1 MLLSESSVATE
12 FGIEVV
18 YRFGAF
24 ELKVEPLELRCDGE
38 LMQVDLL
45 VLRLLACLVRQAGQ
59 LVTKDEL
66 VAAVWERRAVADNA
80 ITVAMARLRKT
91 LGQSASQT
99 DLISTVYGRGYRFA
113 ATVTEERRNI
123 RRSEVQA
130 KLVHPLPPTP
140 FVGRESVL
148 GALDLA
154 LADSLGRHGRA
165 CLLMGEPGIGKTR
178 AVEMF
183 EARAGIKGAHV
194 VWGYCRE
201 GGDTPPLAP
210 VLRAFR
216 ELINDPD
223 LGLVLGDMHD
233 VLALFADQRSA
244 RPVNDADAR
253 VCALNGP
260 SRYEGYDVLIRGLKA
275 AAAEVPLVLVFDDL
289 HRADA
294 ATLDFLRLLLDEIA
308 RSRIMLIAT
317 LRLNEAPAQDQLP
330 RILGHRNCERIKLD
344 RLSQQDVESYV
355 AAVLDDPQNQLGAAV
370 FAKSE
375 GNPFFMVEL
384 SRQLCH
390 TERPDR
396 DMLTVQEVALD
407 LIKPRLS
414 QLDAA
419 ARGLLSAAAV
429 IGRSFELPLLQR
441 ICENEP
447 AEIATLL
454 DAAIEA
460 EVVVAAPDST
470 TAFAFGHDL
479 LRGALYDA
487 LPGAERRRWH
497 IRIAEALERSV
508 HEGAHVPPSELA
520 YHLYAALPESNLRK
534 TVHYCREAAAAA
546 AVYGNPD
553 VVRYL
558 RQALEALSLMD
569 NPSPRLRMELM
580 LKSLVYARG
589 CAHTVY
595 AALLDRVLKL
605 AQEQADPWT
614 LIRAAYMLNAH
625 PGFQALPGMHTIL
638 TRALS
643 MLDASA
649 YEPRALGLAALGC
662 CAPVCYDRAQAQQAV
677 TEATNLARS
686 AKSTLALSGALL
698 CRLYVEGGLTFADQ
712 CAALYDELTG
722 MAREH
727 PEMLAV
733 VPAELALHRSV
744 IALQRGDV
752 TAQAA
757 ALADLE
763 ACARQ
768 LKHIELTWH
777 SERWRT
783 LRSINTAANQQAI
796 EALQRL
802 HKRARRQGIV
812 GHETFCAFDEQVV
825 LAVFGR
831 APSVDERTREALTP
845 ESHDSPSIWALKIR
859 ALATAGLTQ
868 SARAA
873 LQMHSA
879 HLATLPCD
887 RDHLGTLGHIARAA
901 VLLEAR
907 DVAATMYEVLLPWAE
922 SFAGHVS
929 YFSEGPVSQLLGM
942 LAVLLG
948 QPAQAKLHFER
959 ALVLAQR
966 AELGLRA
973 AEIRLQLARCLL
985 QEGAPQSTR
994 AHTLVSKAYAKA
1006 EQLGARGLTRD
1017 AASLLQR
1024 LSR

>member
-12 FGIEVV
+12 FGIEIV

-91 LGQSASQT
+91 LGQSAAQA

-113 ATVTEERRNI
+113 ASVTEERRNI

-130 KLVHPLPPTP
+130 TLVHPLPPTP
-140 FVGRESVL
+140 FVGRDTVL

-154 LADSLGRHGRA
+154 FTDALSRHGRA

-183 EARAGIKGAHV
+183 EARAGSKGAHV

-201 GGDTPPLAP
+201 GADTPPLAP
-210 VLRAFR
+210 VLRTFR
-216 ELINDPD
+216 ELMNDP
-223 LGLVLGDMHD
+223 VLAPVFGDMRE
-233 VLALFADQRSA
+233 VLALIADQRSA

-253 VCALNGP
+253 ILMNGP
-260 SRYEGYDVLIRGLKA
+260 SRYEGYDVLIHGLKA

-317 LRLNEAPAQDQLP
+317 LRLNETPAQEQLP
-330 RILGHRNCERIKLD
+330 RILGHRNCERIKLE

-355 AAVLDDPQNQLGAAV
+355 AAVLDDPQNALGAAV

-407 LIKPRLS
+407 LIRPRLS
-414 QLDAA
+414 QLDAT

-447 AEIATLL
+447 GEIATLL

-479 LRGALYDA
+479 LRSALYDA
-487 LPGAERRRWH
+487 LSGAERRRWH
-497 IRIAEALERSV
+497 IRIADALERSV

-595 AALLDRVLKL
+595 ASLLDRVLKL
-605 AQEQADPWT
+605 AQEQGDPWT

-643 MLDASA
+643 MLDDSA

-662 CAPVCYDRAQAQQAV
+662 AAPVCYDRTEAQNAV
-677 TEATNLARS
+677 TEATTLARTANS
-686 AKSTLALSGALL
+686 VLALSGALL
-698 CRLYVEGGLTFADQ
+698 CRLYVEGGLPYAEQ
-712 CAALYDELTG
+712 CSELYDELTG

-727 PEMLAV
+727 TETLAV

-744 IALQRGDV
+744 AALQRGDV
-752 TAQAA
+752 GAQAA

-831 APSVDERTREALTP
+831 APTVDERTREALTP
-845 ESHDSPSIWALKIR
+845 ESHDSPSIWALKVR

-868 SARAA
+868 AARTA
-873 LQMHSA
+873 LQMHA
-879 HLATLPCD
+879 AQITTLPCD
-887 RDHLGTLGHIARAA
+887 RDYLGTLGHLARAA
-901 VLLEAR
+901 VLLESR
-907 DVAATMYEVLLPWAE
+907 ETAATMYEVLLPWAE
-922 SFAGHVS
+922 SFAGHLS
-929 YFSEGPVSQLLGM
+929 FFSEGPVSQLLGM
-942 LAVLLG
+942 LSVLLG
-948 QPAQAKLHFER
+948 QPAQAKQHFER

-985 QEGAPQSTR
+985 QEGAPQSAR

-1006 EQLGARGLTRD
+1006 EQLGARGLTRE

>member
-1 MLLSESSVATE
+1 MLLSDSSVATE

-91 LGQSASQT
+91 LGQSAAQA

-130 KLVHPLPPTP
+130 TLVQPLPPTP

-154 LADSLGRHGRA
+154 FTDALSRHGRA

-183 EARAGIKGAHV
+183 ELRAAAKGAHV

-201 GGDTPPLAP
+201 GSETPPLAP
-210 VLRAFR
+210 VLRTFR
-216 ELINDPD
+216 ELRSDPE
-223 LGLVLGDMHD
+223 LGAALSDTRE
-233 VLALFADQRSA
+233 VLALLADQRSA
-244 RPVNDADAR
+244 RPAGDADAR
-253 VCALNGP
+253 ICLNGP
-260 SRYEGYDVLIRGLKA
+260 SRYEGYDVLISGLKA
-275 AAAEVPLVLVFDDL
+275 AAATVPLVLVFDDL

-308 RSRIMLIAT
+308 RSRIMLVAT
-317 LRLNEAPAQDQLP
+317 LRLNEAPAQEQLP
-330 RILGHRNCERIKLD
+330 RILGHRNCERIKLE
-344 RLSQQDVESYV
+344 RLAQHDVESYV

-396 DMLTVQEVALD
+396 DMLSVQEVALD
-407 LIKPRLS
+407 LIRPRVS
-414 QLDAA
+414 QLDAT

-479 LRGALYDA
+479 LRCALYDA
-487 LPGAERRRWH
+487 LSGAERRRWH
-497 IRIAEALERSV
+497 IRVAEALERSI
-508 HEGAHVPPSELA
+508 HEGVHVPPSELA

-558 RQALEALSLMD
+558 RQALEALALMD

-595 AALLDRVLKL
+595 TALLDRVLKL
-605 AQEQADPWT
+605 AQEQGDPWT

-625 PGFQALPGMHTIL
+625 PGFQALPGMHTVL

-643 MLDASA
+643 MLDEAA
-649 YEPRALGLAALGC
+649 FEPRALGLAALGC
-662 CAPVCYDRAQAQQAV
+662 CAPVCYDRSQAQQAV

-686 AKSTLALSGALL
+686 SGSVLALSGALL
-698 CRLYVEGGLTFADQ
+698 CRLYVEGGLSYSEQHAQ
-712 CAALYDELTG
+712 LYDELTG

-727 PEMLAV
+727 AEMLAV

-744 IALQRGDV
+744 NALQRGDV
-752 TAQAA
+752 AAQSI

-831 APSVDERTREALTP
+831 APTVDERTREVLTP
-845 ESHDSPSIWALKIR
+845 ESHDAPSIWALKIR

-868 SARAA
+868 AARTA

-879 HLATLPCD
+879 HITSLPCD
-887 RDHLGTLGHIARAA
+887 RDNLGTLGHLARAA

-907 DVAATMYEVLLPWAE
+907 DTAATMYEVLLPWSE
-922 SFAGHVS
+922 SFAGHIS

-948 QPAQAKLHFER
+948 QQASAKQHFER

-985 QEGAPQSTR
+985 AEGAPQSSR

-1006 EQLGARGLTRD
+1006 EQLGARGLTRE

>member
-1 MLLSESSVATE
+1 M
-12 FGIEVV
+12 
-18 YRFGAF
+18 
-24 ELKVEPLELRCDGE
+24 
-38 LMQVDLL
+38 
-45 VLRLLACLVRQAGQ
+45 
-59 LVTKDEL
+59 TKDEL

-113 ATVTEERRNI
+113 AAVTEERRNI

-183 EARAGIKGAHV
+183 EARAGLKGAHV

-223 LGLVLGDMHD
+223 LGLVLGDMHE

-244 RPVNDADAR
+244 RPVSEADAR
-253 VCALNGP
+253 FCALNGP

-294 ATLDFLRLLLDEIA
+294 ATLDFLGLLLDEIA

-317 LRLNEAPAQDQLP
+317 LRLNEAPVQEQLP

-414 QLDAA
+414 QLDAT

-447 AEIATLL
+447 SAIASLL

-520 YHLYAALPESNLRK
+520 YHLYAAL
-534 TVHYCREAAAAA
+534 
-546 AVYGNPD
+546 
-553 VVRYL
+553 
-558 RQALEALSLMD
+558 
-569 NPSPRLRMELM
+569 
-580 LKSLVYARG
+580 
-589 CAHTVY
+589 
-595 AALLDRVLKL
+595 
-605 AQEQADPWT
+605 
-614 LIRAAYMLNAH
+614 
-625 PGFQALPGMHTIL
+625 
-638 TRALS
+638 
-643 MLDASA
+643 
-649 YEPRALGLAALGC
+649 
-662 CAPVCYDRAQAQQAV
+662 
-677 TEATNLARS
+677 
-686 AKSTLALSGALL
+686 
-698 CRLYVEGGLTFADQ
+698 
-712 CAALYDELTG
+712 
-722 MAREH
+722 
-727 PEMLAV
+727 
-733 VPAELALHRSV
+733 
-744 IALQRGDV
+744 
-752 TAQAA
+752 
-757 ALADLE
+757 
-763 ACARQ
+763 
-768 LKHIELTWH
+768 
-777 SERWRT
+777 
-783 LRSINTAANQQAI
+783 
-796 EALQRL
+796 
-802 HKRARRQGIV
+802 
-812 GHETFCAFDEQVV
+812 
-825 LAVFGR
+825 
-831 APSVDERTREALTP
+831 
-845 ESHDSPSIWALKIR
+845 
-859 ALATAGLTQ
+859 
-868 SARAA
+868 
-873 LQMHSA
+873 
-879 HLATLPCD
+879 
-887 RDHLGTLGHIARAA
+887 
-901 VLLEAR
+901 
-907 DVAATMYEVLLPWAE
+907 
-922 SFAGHVS
+922 
-929 YFSEGPVSQLLGM
+929 
-942 LAVLLG
+942 
-948 QPAQAKLHFER
+948 
-959 ALVLAQR
+959 
-966 AELGLRA
+966 
-973 AEIRLQLARCLL
+973 
-985 QEGAPQSTR
+985 
-994 AHTLVSKAYAKA
+994 
-1006 EQLGARGLTRD
+1006 
-1017 AASLLQR
+1017 
-1024 LSR
+1024 